1 MLHCFILPKI
11 TLHRDDL
18 DKVIKAREKQVFN
31 IEALDKKVIDECKN
45 IDDCELHLD
54 NVRTQFLPSLE
65 RLLKKG
71 RCSKEFLDL
80 LHADVCKEELKLRN
94 QVRGVCFSL
103 IQTLQCLKANSSL
116 VKETALP
123 KITLNFYQ
131 RQYSSHFCSPLSAL
145 VVCYVYDILSPAAV
159 LTVLCK

>member
-18 DKVIKAREKQVFN
+18 DKVIKAREKQVCN

-45 IDDCELHLD
+45 IDDCELDLD

-94 QVRGVCFSL
+94 QVSGKLFSL
-103 IQTLQCLKANSSL
+103 IQTLKANSSL

-123 KITLNFYQ
+123 KITLNFSQ
-131 RQYSSHFCSPLSAL
+131 RQYSSHFCSPSSAL
-145 VVCYVYDILSPAAV
+145 VACYVYDILSPATV
-159 LTVLCK
+159 ITVLCK